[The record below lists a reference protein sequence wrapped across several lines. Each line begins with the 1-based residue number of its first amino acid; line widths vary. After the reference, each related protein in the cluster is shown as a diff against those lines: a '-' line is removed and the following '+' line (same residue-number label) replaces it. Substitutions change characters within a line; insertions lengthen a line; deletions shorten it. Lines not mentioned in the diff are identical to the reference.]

1 MKPALLFFLAATAHA
16 QFSSA
21 FLQDEKYW
29 GDGKA
34 EFNIYDAQEVR
45 YGVPRQC
52 EVIHILV
59 REPFAE
65 RDLVKAEPDTHGGTY
80 PVIKLNQI
88 LHIPTGVYV
97 YQQMHSAFWR
107 CDTGDLVKATL
118 TSNDSCG
125 NTYKELR
132 ALGGLRGLM
141 GKGWRYEWRTYW
153 EGMSA
158 GEERI
163 TPPFLTKYFSDTEDL
178 HALPQTIFFDELPM
192 RVRTIDFGNAAGDK
206 FGVWIASSIVNSK
219 KDDVRFRPA
228 RVVWKREGGDRIQ
241 IEIYDKAG
249 YPKVDVEAKSTF
261 QIDARPPHRLLKW
274 ARPGGDTGEL
284 RRSLKIDYW
293 NYNQPGDKE
302 RALNSTQTKFN
313 DSEKEGASLW

>member
-1 MKPALLFFLAATAHA
+1 MKPALLLFALIATAHA
-16 QFSSA
+16 QFSPA

-45 YGVPRQC
+45 YGQPRKC

-65 RDLVKAEPDTHGGTY
+65 RDLVKAEPNTRGGTY

-107 CDTGDLVKATL
+107 CDTGALVKATL

-125 NTYKELR
+125 NTYKEFR
-132 ALGGLRGLM
+132 ALGGLRGLVSA
-141 GKGWRYEWRTYW
+141 GWHYEWRTYW

-158 GEERI
+158 GEENVSAPLFANRHGNAE
-163 TPPFLTKYFSDTEDL
+163 TTAATS
-178 HALPQTIFFDELPM
+178 QGIFYDELPA
-192 RVRTIDFGNAAGDK
+192 RVRMIDFEKPDGYFA
-206 FGVWIASSIVNSK
+206 FWITNSIVNSK
-219 KDDVRFRPA
+219 KDDVSFRPA
-228 RVVWKREGGDRIQ
+228 RLVWKAPADDRIVV
-241 IEIYDKAG
+241 ELYDCVG
-249 YPKVDVEAKSTF
+249 FPKVDVETKSEFVLEAK
-261 QIDARPPHRLLKW
+261 PPHRLLEWHVPKSSS
-274 ARPGGDTGEL
+274 GKL
-284 RRSLKIDYW
+284 RRSLKLDYW
-293 NYNQPGDKE
+293 NFNKPGDLE
-302 RALNSTQTKFN
+302 RALNGIPTGENAAHKT
-313 DSEKEGASLW
+313 EP

>member
-1 MKPALLFFLAATAHA
+1 MWLIVFIVGIGAEARA
-16 QFSSA
+16 QFSA
-21 FLQDEKYW
+21 AWLQDEKYW

-34 EFNIYDAQEVR
+34 EFNIYDAVEMR
-45 YGVPRQC
+45 YGQPRKC

-65 RDLVKAEPDTHGGTY
+65 RDLVKAEANTHGGTY

-125 NTYKELR
+125 NTYKEFR
-132 ALGGLRGLM
+132 ALGGLRGLT

-158 GEERI
+158 GEENVSA
-163 TPPFLTKYFSDTEDL
+163 PANAVFY
-178 HALPQTIFFDELPM
+178 DELPM
-192 RVRTIDFGNAAGDK
+192 LVRTIDFENNPGGLLANGSRDGNIPVAQ
-206 FGVWIASSIVNSK
+206 SIISSK
-219 KDDVRFRPA
+219 KDIPVFDKKMQVSWTELGEIIN
-228 RVVWKREGGDRIQ
+228 VIVGDGDGRDQFIL
-241 IEIYDKAG
+241 A
-249 YPKVDVEAKSTF
+249 AK
-261 QIDARPPHRLLKW
+261 PPHVLKEW
-274 ARPGGDTGEL
+274 IKRDGGSLKL

-293 NYNQPGDKE
+293 NFNKPGD
-302 RALNSTQTKFN
+302 A
-313 DSEKEGASLW
+313 EKIFRDR